1 VSRGTLVPAT
11 SLQFSP
17 TGLLPPLA
25 VLSNTLRLTFVIDI
39 AGPQPRKPKGSRF
52 GLFPFR
58 SPLLWESMFLSL
70 PPVTEM
76 FQFTGFPPVHY
87 VFMCG

>member
-1 VSRGTLVPAT
+1 MSRGTLVPAT

-17 TGLLPPLA
+17 TGLLPPMA

-39 AGPQPRKPKGSRF
+39 AGPQPQKPEGSWF

-70 PPVTEM
+70 PPATEM
-76 FQFTGFPPVHY
+76 FQFTGFPPAHY
-87 VFMCG
+87 LFMYG